1 MSLLPSE
8 PDTSAAEEAEPR
20 VIGVD
25 SEDADDVLSAL
36 TSETAREV
44 LSELHD
50 DPAPPAALSD
60 RVDTSLQNVQ
70 YHLNNLEDAGAIE
83 VIDTI
88 YSEKGREM
96 NVYAPADRPLVI
108 MAGGDDDDKSTLRS
122 ALSRF
127 LGSLGIVALG
137 SLAIQATVGDGGFLN
152 PTGSRDSA
160 GSEPGAAPPAGND
173 TGTATGTPG
182 AESYRS
188 TDGGG
193 GGGMEAADV
202 SSQNA
207 TDAPE
212 TARPDTVQPEATDGG
227 AVETASEAA
236 RTATETAASGAG
248 DAVAGAL
255 SLPPGLL
262 FFLGGVTALAVV
274 AGVWYLTD

>member
-8 PDTSAAEEAEPR
+8 PDTSAAEEAGPR

-36 TSETAREV
+36 TSETARLV

-50 DPAPPAALSD
+50 EPAPPAALSE

-108 MAGGDDDDKSTLRS
+108 MAGGDDDDKSTLRT

-127 LGSLGIVALG
+127 LGSLGLIGIA
-137 SLAIQATVGDGGFLN
+137 SLAIQAAVGTGGFLN
-152 PTGSRDSA
+152 PTGSRSPGGADSGGAPAA
-160 GSEPGAAPPAGND
+160 GNETATPTPEPEPEPEESPPAD
-173 TGTATGTPG
+173 
-182 AESYRS
+182 
-188 TDGGG
+188 DG
-193 GGGMEAADV
+193 GGGMEVADV
-202 SSQNA
+202 TGSNA
-207 TDAPE
+207 TDAPVE
-212 TARPDTVQPEATDGG
+212 ARPEATEGG
-227 AVETASEAA
+227 TADVATEAA
-236 RTATETAASGAG
+236 RTATETATSGAS

-262 FFLGGVTALAVV
+262 FFLGGLTALAVV
-274 AGVWYLTD
+274 AGVRSLTD

>member
-36 TSETAREV
+36 TSETARSV

-50 DPAPPAALSD
+50 EPAPPADLSD

-70 YHLNNLEDAGAIE
+70 YHLNKLEDAGAIE

-127 LGSLGIVALG
+127 LGSLGIIGIA
-137 SLAIQATVGDGGFLN
+137 SLAIQAAVGNGGFLN
-152 PTGSRDSA
+152 PTGSRSPT
-160 GSEPGAAPPAGND
+160 GSESGGAPVAGND
-173 TGTATGTPG
+173 TATPTPEP
-182 AESYRS
+182 ESSRPTES
-188 TDGGG
+188 G

-202 SSQNA
+202 GSQNA
-207 TDAPE
+207 TEAPVPAQPE
-212 TARPDTVQPEATDGG
+212 AARPEATDGDV
-227 AVETASEAA
+227 VETATEAA
-236 RTATETAASGAG
+236 RTTTETAASGAG

-262 FFLGGVTALAVV
+262 FFLGGLTALTVV

>member
-1 MSLLPSE
+1 
-8 PDTSAAEEAEPR
+8 
-20 VIGVD
+20 
-25 SEDADDVLSAL
+25 
-36 TSETAREV
+36 
-44 LSELHD
+44 
-50 DPAPPAALSD
+50 
-60 RVDTSLQNVQ
+60 
-70 YHLNNLEDAGAIE
+70 
-83 VIDTI
+83 
-88 YSEKGREM
+88 
-96 NVYAPADRPLVI
+96 

-152 PTGSRDSA
+152 PTGSRSPG
-160 GSEPGAAPPAGND
+160 GSESGAAPVGGND
-173 TGTATGTPG
+173 TGTATPTPEPEEPR
-182 AESYRS
+182 A
-188 TDGGG
+188 TDGG

-207 TDAPE
+207 TETPVATRPE
-212 TARPDTVQPEATDGG
+212 TARPEATDGG
-227 AVETASEAA
+227 TFDTATEAA
-236 RTATETAASGAG
+236 RTATETAASGAN

>member
-8 PDTSAAEEAEPR
+8 PDTAAAEEAEPR

-36 TSETAREV
+36 TSETARQV

-50 DPAPPAALSD
+50 DPAPPAALAE

-70 YHLNNLEDAGAIE
+70 YHLDKLEAAGAIE
-83 VIDTI
+83 VIDTV

-108 MAGGDDDDKSTLRS
+108 MAGGDDDESTLRN

-127 LGSLGIVALG
+127 LGSLGIVALA
-137 SLAIQATVGDGGFLN
+137 SLAIQAAFGDGGFLT
-152 PTGSRDSA
+152 PTGSRSPT
-160 GSEPGAAPPAGND
+160 GSERGAAPAGD
-173 TGTATGTPG
+173 GTATPT
-182 AESYRS
+182 ATRS
-188 TDGGG
+188 GGG
-193 GGGMEAADV
+193 GEIGAMDATT
-202 SSQNA
+202 NA
-207 TDAPE
+207 TDTPVATQPGTATPAAP
-212 TARPDTVQPEATDGG
+212 DGG
-227 AVETASEAA
+227 VETATEAA

-255 SLPPGLL
+255 SLPPGVL
-262 FFLGGVTALAVV
+262 FFLGGATALAVV
-274 AGVWYLTD
+274 AGIWYLAD

>member
-36 TSETAREV
+36 TSETARQV

-50 DPAPPAALSD
+50 DPAPPAALSE

-70 YHLNNLEDAGAIE
+70 YHLEKLEDAGAIE
-83 VIDTI
+83 VIDQI

-108 MAGGDDDDKSTLRS
+108 MAGGNDDDRSSLRT

-127 LGSLGIVALG
+127 LGSLGIVGIA
-137 SLAIQATVGDGGFLN
+137 SLAIQAAIGNGGFLN
-152 PTGSRDSA
+152 PTGSQSPTDSDPAA
-160 GSEPGAAPPAGND
+160 GPAAG
-173 TGTATGTPG
+173 
-182 AESYRS
+182 
-188 TDGGG
+188 
-193 GGGMEAADV
+193 
-202 SSQNA
+202 NA
-207 TDAPE
+207 TDSPTPSGGSGNGTGDGGDIGIAQTEPTSANGTDAPGPSTPEALDSETVDAATE
-212 TARPDTVQPEATDGG
+212 TARA
-227 AVETASEAA
+227 
-236 RTATETAASGAG
+236 ATETAASGAG

-262 FFLGGVTALAVV
+262 FFLGGVTALAIV
-274 AGVWYLTD
+274 AGVWYFTD

>member
-36 TSETAREV
+36 TSETARKV

-70 YHLNNLEDAGAIE
+70 YHLEKLEDAGAIE
-83 VIDTI
+83 VIDQI

-127 LGSLGIVALG
+127 LGSLGIIGLA
-137 SLAIQATVGDGGFLN
+137 SLAIQAAVGNGGFLN
-152 PTGSRDSA
+152 PTGSRAPA
-160 GSEPGAAPPAGND
+160 GSESGGAPAAGD
-173 TGTATGTPG
+173 ETTTPTPES
-182 AESYRS
+182 AEPRT
-188 TDGGG
+188 TDSGGG
-193 GGGMEAADV
+193 GGIEAADV
-202 SSQNA
+202 GGGNA
-207 TDAPE
+207 TEAPDAPE
-212 TARPDTVQPEATDGG
+212 ATTPEAPDSG
-227 AVETASEAA
+227 AVETATEAA
-236 RTATETAASGAG
+236 RTATETATSGAG

-262 FFLGGVTALAVV
+262 FFLGGVTALAIV

>member
-25 SEDADDVLSAL
+25 SADADDVLSAL
-36 TSETAREV
+36 TSETARTV

-50 DPAPPAALSD
+50 DPAPPADLSD

-70 YHLNNLEDAGAIE
+70 YHLNKLEDAGAIE

-127 LGSLGIVALG
+127 LGSLGIIGIA
-137 SLAIQATVGDGGFLN
+137 SLAIQAAVGNGGFLT
-152 PTGSRDSA
+152 PTGSRSPA
-160 GSEPGAAPPAGND
+160 GSDSGGAPVAGNE
-173 TGTATGTPG
+173 TATPTPEPEEPR
-182 AESYRS
+182 A
-188 TDGGG
+188 TDSDG

-202 SSQNA
+202 NRGNA
-207 TDAPE
+207 TDAPIEAQPE
-212 TARPDTVQPEATDGG
+212 TARPEATDGG
-227 AVETASEAA
+227 AVETTTEAA

-262 FFLGGVTALAVV
+262 FFLGGLTALGIV

>member
-36 TSETAREV
+36 TSETARSV

-50 DPAPPAALSD
+50 DPAPPAALAD

-70 YHLNNLEDAGAIE
+70 YHLNKLEDAGAIE

-108 MAGGDDDDKSTLRS
+108 MAGGDDDKSTLRS

-127 LGSLGIVALG
+127 LGSLGILG
-137 SLAIQATVGDGGFLN
+137 IASLAIQAAVGDGGFLT
-152 PTGSRDSA
+152 PTGNRDSA
-160 GSEPGAAPPAGND
+160 GSESGAAPPAGND
-173 TGTATGTPG
+173 TVTATGTPG

-188 TDGGG
+188 TDSD

-202 SSQNA
+202 GSQNA
-207 TDAPE
+207 TEAPAPTQPE
-212 TARPDTVQPEATDGG
+212 TARPEATDGG
-227 AVETASEAA
+227 TFDTATEAA

-262 FFLGGVTALAVV
+262 FFVGGVTALAVV

>member
-36 TSETAREV
+36 TSETARSV

-50 DPAPPAALSD
+50 EPAPPAALAE

-70 YHLNNLEDAGAIE
+70 YHLNKLEDAGAIE

-127 LGSLGIVALG
+127 LGSLGIIGIA
-137 SLAIQATVGDGGFLN
+137 SLAIQAAVGNGGFLT
-152 PTGSRDSA
+152 PTSSRESGGS
-160 GSEPGAAPPAGND
+160 GSGAAPPAGND
-173 TGTATGTPG
+173 TGTATETPG
-182 AESYRS
+182 AQYRS
-188 TDGGG
+188 TEGD
-193 GGGMEAADV
+193 GGGMEIADV
-202 SSQNA
+202 GGSNA
-207 TDAPE
+207 TETPVPDAPAPGTPESE
-212 TARPDTVQPEATDGG
+212 T
-227 AVETASEAA
+227 VETATEAA
-236 RTATETAASGAG
+236 RTATETAASGTS